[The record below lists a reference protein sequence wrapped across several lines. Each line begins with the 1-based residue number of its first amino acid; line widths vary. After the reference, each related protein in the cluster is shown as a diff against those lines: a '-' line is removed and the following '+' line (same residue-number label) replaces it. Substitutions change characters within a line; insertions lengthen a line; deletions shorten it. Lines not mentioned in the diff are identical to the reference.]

1 MGEPTDAVVTE
12 ADALYAL
19 APGDFTAA
27 RDARAK
33 ELKGEDVE
41 LSRAVKALR
50 RPSVAAWL
58 VNQLVRHEPA
68 RVEDLL
74 SVGAALRE
82 AQDSLSADDLR
93 AFTRQRRQLTA
104 TTTTRA
110 RALGRELGTRVS
122 ESVAEQVEATLTA
135 AMLDAGA
142 GEAVRTGL
150 LTAALET
157 AGLDPVDVDAA
168 LAVPGATGHV
178 ATPVQADDADGDDA
192 DDADGAGGG
201 RGPGLHVVPDPD
213 EAARVREEAEQAL
226 AAAEE
231 RLAASEAELADLDAE
246 VDELEARGMQAQ
258 ARVDELRALLVEAQD
273 AQARTED
280 ELADAEDAR
289 AEHQETVEAARTE
302 RDEAAA
308 ALARLDEA

>member
-1 MGEPTDAVVTE
+1 MGEPTDAVVAE

-33 ELKGEDVE
+33 ELKGEDAG

-82 AQDSLSADDLR
+82 AQESLSADDLR
-93 AFTRQRRQLTA
+93 AFTRQRRQLSA

-150 LTAALET
+150 LTGALEA

-168 LAVPGATGHV
+168 LALPGALGHV
-178 ATPVQADDADGDDA
+178 ATPVETDGSGDD
-192 DDADGAGGG
+192 DGAAQGGG
-201 RGPGLHVVPDPD
+201 PELRVVPDPD
-213 EAARVREEAEQAL
+213 AAARVREEAEQAL

-231 RLAASEAELADLDAE
+231 RLAAVEAELGELDAE
-246 VDELEARGMQAQ
+246 VEELEARGMQAQ
-258 ARVDELRALLVEAQD
+258 ARVDELRALLAEAQEQ
-273 AQARTED
+273 QARTED

-289 AEHQETVEAARTE
+289 AEQQEAVETARAE
-302 RDEAAA
+302 REEAAA
-308 ALARLDEA
+308 ALDRLDDA